1 MQAKW
6 IELDLKL
13 NKAYEKSNESIILIS
28 GGPIFMWAIGITAD
42 DL

>member
-6 IELDLKL
+6 IELDLKV
-13 NKAYEKSNESIILIS
+13 NKAYEKSNGSKILIS
-28 GGPIFMWAIGITAD
+28 GGPIFMWPIGKAAD